1 MIEKI
6 SILSGFDKEREK
18 ETYEK
23 IDIEAGEIIA
33 IVGTTGSGK
42 TRLISDI
49 EQHAYGET
57 PSGRKIMING
67 MPAFEYYIRNGK
79 QQFVGQ
85 VSQNMNF
92 VMDIKVGDFLEMH
105 AECRRIQ
112 DTKAAVERVLE
123 AANELSGEPFYW
135 EDDLTNLS
143 GGQSRALMIADV
155 ALISNVDVVLMDEI
169 ENAGID
175 RIKAFKLLIGCG
187 KISITSTHDPLLSF
201 MADRR
206 IVMSNGGIRKVLKSN
221 TTEKQLLDQLLRF
234 DSRIQMLRN
243 KLRSGEQIT
252 APLAF

>member
-6 SILSGFDKEREK
+6 SILGGYDKKGEK
-18 ETYEK
+18 ESFEK
-23 IDIEAGEIIA
+23 IDIESGEIIA

-49 EQHAYGET
+49 EQNAYGET
-57 PSGRKIMING
+57 PTGRKIMING
-67 MPAFEYYIRNGK
+67 IPSPEYFARNSK

-92 VMDIKVGDFLEMH
+92 VMDIKVGDFLKMH
-105 AECRRIQ
+105 AECRGIL
-112 DTKAAVERVLE
+112 DTKAAVERVLK

-135 EDDLTNLS
+135 EDDLTTLS

-206 IVMSNGGIRKVLKSN
+206 IVMSNGGIKKVLKSN
-221 TTEKQLLDQLLRF
+221 EAEKELLEQLLIF
-234 DSRIQMLRN
+234 DSKIQMLRT
-243 KLRSGEQIT
+243 KLRSGEQIE
-252 APLAF
+252 

>member
-1 MIEKI
+1 MIKKI
-6 SILSGFDKEREK
+6 SILGGFDKEGKREVI
-18 ETYEK
+18 EK

-57 PSGRKIMING
+57 PTGRKIMVND
-67 MPAFEYYIRNGK
+67 MPAFEYFVRNGK

-92 VMDIKVGDFLEMH
+92 VMDIKAGDFLKMH
-105 AECRRIQ
+105 AQCRGIRNPNE
-112 DTKAAVERVLE
+112 AVERVLE

-155 ALISNVDVVLMDEI
+155 ALISNVDIVLMDEI

-175 RIKAFKLLIGCG
+175 RIKAFNLLIGCG
-187 KISITSTHDPLLSF
+187 KFSITSTHDPLLSF

-221 TTEKQLLDQLLRF
+221 AAEKELLDQLLEY
-234 DSRIQMLRN
+234 DAKLQ
-243 KLRSGEQIT
+243 KLRTKLRTGQH
-252 APLAF
+252 FC

>member
-1 MIEKI
+1 MIKKI
-6 SILSGFDKEREK
+6 SIISGFDKEGKREAV
-18 ETYEK
+18 ER
-23 IDIEAGEIIA
+23 IDIEAGEIMA

-57 PSGRKIMING
+57 PTGRKILVNDI
-67 MPAFEYYIRNGK
+67 PAPEYFIRNGK

-92 VMDIKVGDFLEMH
+92 VMDIKVGDFLKMH
-105 AECRRIQ
+105 AQCRGIG
-112 DTKAAVERVLE
+112 DAEGAVERVLE
-123 AANELSGEPFYW
+123 AANKLSGEPFYW
-135 EDDLTNLS
+135 EDDLTTLS

-155 ALISNVDVVLMDEI
+155 ALISNVDIVLMDEI

-175 RIKAFKLLIGCG
+175 RIKAFNLLIGCG

-206 IVMSNGGIRKVLKSN
+206 IVMSNGGIKKVLKSN
-221 TTEKQLLDQLLRF
+221 AAEKEVLDQLLEY
-234 DSRIQMLRN
+234 DAKLQTLRA
-243 KLRSGEQIT
+243 KLRSGQQI
-252 APLAF
+252 